1 MRSGPP
7 FIPGEFSLSSLAR
20 MRRPALSA
28 VLVSSLVLAGCGST
42 TEEPQSS
49 GSTVPAPEGS
59 QTTTPTE
66 SPAASATDAPTS
78 SPSEEPTATPEP
90 IGGVYAGSAGGVL
103 DARVADLPHRV
114 YVPNELSNDVAVI
127 DPKTFE
133 VIGRFAVGS
142 APEHVSPDWDLSTLY
157 VNNMNN
163 ATMTVID
170 PLTEEP
176 VETMQVP
183 FPYNLFFTP
192 DGTKAIV
199 VADYLGA
206 DMVADNGLHFYDRET
221 WEPIKFV
228 QVPYPGVNHLD
239 FSADGSY
246 LMVSTESAGHVVKID
261 TNTLEILGTVDV
273 GGSPLDVRLAPEG
286 DIFYVANQ
294 GTHGVDLVNGDTL
307 EKVGFIPTGQGA
319 HAFGWSRDV
328 SRLFVTN
335 RMEGTLTVIDTKTR
349 EVVDVWNIGG
359 SPDMVTT
366 SPDGSQLWISNR
378 FHGTVTVLNPMT
390 GELLATIETGGNP
403 HGLTY
408 WPQPGTISLGHN
420 GNMR

>member
-1 MRSGPP
+1 VAPDLRQHSWGFPV
-7 FIPGEFSLSSLAR
+7 LSVLSRLH
-20 MRRPALSA
+20 RPALSLT
-28 VLVSSLVLAGCGST
+28 LVASLALVGCGTT
-42 TEEPQSS
+42 TEEP
-49 GSTVPAPEGS
+49 STSTAAEP
-59 QTTTPTE
+59 
-66 SPAASATDAPTS
+66 SPAATPSQTVEPSATGAPEAT
-78 SPSEEPTATPEP
+78 PTEEPTATPEP
-90 IGGVYAGSAGGVL
+90 IGGVYAGTTQGIV
-103 DARVADLPHRV
+103 DPRIADLPHRV

-127 DPKTFE
+127 DPETFE
-133 VIGRFAVGS
+133 VIGRFAVGF
-142 APEHVSPDWDLSTLY
+142 APEHVSPDWDLSALY

-163 ATMTVID
+163 ATMTKVD

-176 VETMQVP
+176 IETMQVP

-199 VADYLGA
+199 VADYLGM
-206 DMVADNGLHFYDRET
+206 DLVADNGLHFYDRET

-261 TNTLEILGTVDV
+261 TTTLEILGTVDV

-335 RMEGTLTVIDTKTR
+335 RMEGTLTVIDTATR

-366 SPDGSQLWISNR
+366 SPDGGQLWISNR
-378 FHGTVTVLNPMT
+378 FHGTVTVVNPEN
-390 GELLATIETGGNP
+390 GDILATIETGGNP

>member
-1 MRSGPP
+1 MSSGPSP
-7 FIPGEFSLSSLAR
+7 IPWGFPLPVLAR
-20 MRRPALSA
+20 LQRPALLA
-28 VLVSSLVLAGCGST
+28 ILVSSLILVGCGT
-42 TEEPQSS
+42 TEEPQST
-49 GSTVPAPEGS
+49 GSAAPAPDGS
-59 QTTTPTE
+59 QTTTPSA
-66 SPAASATDAPTS
+66 SPAASATDAPAPS
-78 SPSEEPTATPEP
+78 STDEPTPTPEP
-90 IGGVYAGSAGGVL
+90 SGGVYSGTVNGVV
-103 DARVADLPHRV
+103 DPRIADLPHRV
-114 YVPNELSNDVAVI
+114 YVPNELSNDVVVI
-127 DPKTFE
+127 DPETFE
-133 VIGRFAVGS
+133 VIGRFAVGF
-142 APEHVSPDWDLSTLY
+142 APEHVSPDWDLTTLY

-163 ATMTVID
+163 ATLTRID

-176 VETMQVP
+176 IETMQVP

-192 DGTKAIV
+192 DGSKAIV
-199 VADYLGA
+199 VADYLGI
-206 DMVADNGLHFYDRET
+206 DLVADNGLHFYDRET
-221 WEPIKFV
+221 WEPLKFV

-261 TNTLEILGTVDV
+261 TTTMEIVGTVDV

-294 GTHGVDLVNGDTL
+294 GTNGVDLVNGDTL
-307 EKVGFIPTGQGA
+307 EVVGFIPTGQGA

-335 RMEGTLTVIDTKTR
+335 RMEGTLTVIDTATR
-349 EVVDVWNIGG
+349 EVVDTWNIGG

-378 FHGTVTVLNPMT
+378 FHGTVTVLNPDN
-390 GELLATIETGGNP
+390 GEILAVIETGGNP

>member
-1 MRSGPP
+1 MTKIATVNPRLVGLALAAGALLAACTAVETPP
-7 FIPGEFSLSSLAR
+7 AGGSAA
-20 MRRPALSA
+20 PAGDA
-28 VLVSSLVLAGCGST
+28 TGT
-42 TEEPQSS
+42 P
-49 GSTVPAPEGS
+49 PAP
-59 QTTTPTE
+59 
-66 SPAASATDAPTS
+66 SATDATPTS
-78 SPSEEPTATPEP
+78 EAASPSPTEVPTPTPEP
-90 IGGVYAGSAGGVL
+90 SGGVYAGTVPGELAP
-103 DARVADLPHRV
+103 AVADLPHRV
-114 YVPNELSNDVAVI
+114 YVPNELSNDIAVI

-133 VIGRFAVGS
+133 IVGRFSVGA
-142 APEHVSPDWDLSTLY
+142 APEHVSPDWDLGSLY
-157 VNNMNN
+157 VNNMNG
-163 ATMTVID
+163 ATLTVLD
-170 PLTEEP
+170 PRTEQP
-176 VETMQVP
+176 SETMDVP

-192 DGTKAIV
+192 DGSKAIV
-199 VADYLGA
+199 VADYLGI

-221 WEPIKFV
+221 WEYLQFT

-246 LMVSTESAGHVVKID
+246 LMVSTESAGEVVKID
-261 TNTLEILGTVDV
+261 TTTMEIVGSVNV

-294 GTHGVDLVNGDTL
+294 GTHGVDLVDGDTL

-349 EVVDVWNIGG
+349 EVVDTWNIGG

-378 FHGTVTVLNPMT
+378 FHGTVVVLNPQT
-390 GELLATIETGGNP
+390 GEVLATIATGGNP

>member
-1 MRSGPP
+1 MSSTPP
-7 FIPGEFSLSSLAR
+7 SIPWGFSLSSRSL
-20 MRRPALSA
+20 RRPVLSL
-28 VLVSSLVLAGCGST
+28 VLVSSLALAACGT
-42 TEEPQSS
+42 AEEPQSTAS
-49 GSTVPAPEGS
+49 VAPVPEGS
-59 QTTTPTE
+59 QATTP
-66 SPAASATDAPTS
+66 SASATPDVTDAPAP
-78 SPSEEPTATPEP
+78 SPTDEPEPTPEP
-90 IGGVYAGSAGGVL
+90 SGGVYSGTVNGIV
-103 DARVADLPHRV
+103 DPRIADLPHRV
-114 YVPNELSNDVAVI
+114 YVPNELSNDIAVI
-127 DPKTFE
+127 DPETFE

-176 VETMQVP
+176 IETMQVP

-192 DGTKAIV
+192 DGSKAIV
-199 VADYLGA
+199 VADYLGI

-261 TNTLEILGTVDV
+261 TTTLEILGTVDV

-366 SPDGSQLWISNR
+366 SPDGNQLWISNR
-378 FHGTVTVLNPMT
+378 FHGTVTVLNPRT
-390 GELLATIETGGNP
+390 GETLATIETGGNP